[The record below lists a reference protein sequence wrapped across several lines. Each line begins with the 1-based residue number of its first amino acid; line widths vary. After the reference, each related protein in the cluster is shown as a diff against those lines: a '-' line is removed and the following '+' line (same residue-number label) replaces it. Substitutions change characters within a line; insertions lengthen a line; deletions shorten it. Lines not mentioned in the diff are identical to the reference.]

1 MLLFASQRQRFK
13 RSFPFAKILQNK
25 YNNKLVSAS

>member
-1 MLLFASQRQRFK
+1 VLPFASQRQRLK
-13 RSFPFAKILQNK
+13 RSFPFAKVLKNK